1 VDQRTRQALKKDSFV
16 STTTHGLEWAS
27 ENRQSVIFTLSAIL
41 SLIALV
47 VLGTVI
53 YNARSDSASI
63 AFGAA
68 MQTYQS
74 ALTQPGEPVP
84 SGVKTYASGAER
96 AKAANA
102 MFQAVADKYGLTP
115 DGRNARYFA
124 GLTEI
129 EAGENQQAEATL
141 NKVASGWDSS
151 LAGLAKIALA
161 GLYRD
166 TGRDAQAIDLY
177 NQLSAKPTATVPY
190 GLARLQLADLYTA
203 EGKTDEARKVYADL
217 EDKDAKGTAG
227 AMAKEKLNPAPAG
240 PGGLPQ

>member
-1 VDQRTRQALKKDSFV
+1 MDQRTRQALKKDSFV

-129 EAGENQQAEATL
+129 EAGENQQAEDTL
-141 NKVASGWDSS
+141 KKVGGGWNKN
-151 LAGLAKIALA
+151 LAALAKLALA
-161 GLYRD
+161 GLYQN

-177 NQLSAKPTATVPY
+177 NQLSAKPTDTVPF
-190 GLARLQLADLYTA
+190 GLARLQLADLYA
-203 EGKTDEARKVYADL
+203 SEGKTDEARKVYADL
-217 EDKDAKGTAG
+217 EDKDSKGPAG
-227 AMAKEKLNPAPAG
+227 AMAKEKLNPTPAG
-240 PGGLPQ
+240 AAGEQ